1 MVSAPTYNSAWDG
14 LLEIARAR
22 HYFAAQEKK
31 FGRIAFSIRFV
42 LAMAGCGGAAS
53 LIYPLE
59 WLLPYIGTA
68 VTVLVIFDLLW
79 DGLKRCSQLQVVNTE
94 LADLEVEYRAFWDSI
109 RSNSLVESDAL
120 ELMKTLQKRLVQ
132 ITTIVDVPID
142 EKSIQLH
149 NSVHLREKNFAM
161 QHSGVP
167 PTDGSGLSP

>member
-1 MVSAPTYNSAWDG
+1 MVSAPTYNSAWDR

-31 FGRIAFSIRFV
+31 FRRIAFSIRFV
-42 LAMAGCGGAAS
+42 LAMAGCWGVAS

-79 DGLKRCSQLQVVNTE
+79 DGLKRYSQLQVVNTE

-109 RSNSLVESDAL
+109 RATHWLNQML
-120 ELMKTLQKRLVQ
+120 
-132 ITTIVDVPID
+132 
-142 EKSIQLH
+142 
-149 NSVHLREKNFAM
+149 
-161 QHSGVP
+161 
-167 PTDGSGLSP
+167 LSS